1 MGNPT
6 IIAIG
11 GPTASGKTDAAI
23 QLAKKHCTEIVS
35 FDSRQL
41 YKELIIGVA
50 RPTKDELLQ
59 CTHHGIACHSI
70 KDSLSAGQFAKQY
83 RPIIHSLLN
92 QNGTAILVGG
102 TGMYLQ
108 HLLYDFD
115 ELPDIDISLRETINQ
130 WYISEG
136 LSFLVK
142 KLLEIDPKANTRID
156 INNPAR
162 VKRSLELCMSTRKPL
177 HEIHQGEKTLVFP
190 DINIRFVGIDIER
203 DVLYHRIN
211 QRVDQMMADGLL
223 QEVEE
228 LLNLS
233 DLPVLKTVGYTE
245 LFEYLKGGISL
256 ELAIEK
262 IKQHSRNYAK
272 RQITY
277 FNRQFVTDWLKKE
290 TLIDN
295 Y

>member
-11 GPTASGKTDAAI
+11 GPTASGKTDSAI

-70 KDSLSAGQFAKQY
+70 QDSLSAGQFAKQY
-83 RPIIHSLLN
+83 RPIIQSLLN

-130 WYISEG
+130 WNISEG

-162 VKRSLELCMSTRKPL
+162 VKRSLELCMSTGKPL

-190 DINIRFVGIDIER
+190 DINIRIVGIEIER

-228 LLNLS
+228 LLYLS

-272 RQITY
+272 RQMTY
-277 FNRQFVTDWLKKE
+277 FNRQFATDWLKKE

>member
-59 CTHHGIACHSI
+59 CTHHGIANHSI
-70 KDSLSAGQFAKQY
+70 QNPLSAGQFTTQY
-83 RPIIHSLLN
+83 RPIIQSVLK
-92 QNGTAILVGG
+92 QYGTAILVGG

-108 HLLYDFD
+108 HLLFDFD
-115 ELPDIDISLRETINQ
+115 EIPDVDINLRTTINQ
-130 WYISEG
+130 WYINER
-136 LSFLVK
+136 LTFLVS
-142 KLLEIDPKANTRID
+142 KLLEIDPEARTKID
-156 INNPAR
+156 INNSAR
-162 VKRSLELCMSTRKPL
+162 VKRSLELCLSTGKPL
-177 HEIHQGEKTLVFP
+177 NEIHQGKKTPAFP
-190 DINIRFVGIDIER
+190 DVNIHIVGIAMER
-203 DVLYHRIN
+203 ENLYHRIN
-211 QRVDQMMADGLL
+211 QRVDKMMADGLL
-223 QEVEE
+223 QEVEQ
-228 LLNLS
+228 LS
-233 DLPVLKTVGYTE
+233 IFSNLPVLKTVGYTE
-245 LFEYLKGGISL
+245 LFDYLHGSISL

-277 FNRQFVTDWLKKE
+277 FNRQFATHWLKKE
-290 TLIDN
+290 TMIDN

>member
-23 QLAKKHCTEIVS
+23 QLAKKHQTDIVS

-50 RPTKDELLQ
+50 RPTKDELSQ

-70 KDSLSAGQFAKQY
+70 KDSLSAGQFAIQY
-83 RPIIHSLLN
+83 RPIVQSLLN
-92 QNGTAILVGG
+92 QNGTVILVGG

-115 ELPDIDISLRETINQ
+115 ELPDIDISLRETINE
-130 WYISEG
+130 WHHSEG

-142 KLLEIDPKANTRID
+142 KLLDIDPQASARID
-156 INNPAR
+156 TNNPAR
-162 VKRSLELCMSTRKPL
+162 VKRSLELCLSTKKPL
-177 HEIHQGEKTLVFP
+177 HEIHQGIKNLAFP
-190 DINIRFVGIDIER
+190 DVNIQIVGIAMER
-203 DVLYHRIN
+203 EDLYHRIN
-211 QRVDQMMADGLL
+211 QRVDQMFIDGLL
-223 QEVEE
+223 QEVEQ
-228 LLNLS
+228 LVDVSN
-233 DLPVLKTVGYTE
+233 LPVLKTVGYTE
-245 LFEYLKGGISL
+245 LFDYLHGGITL
-256 ELAIEK
+256 ELAIDK
-262 IKQHSRNYAK
+262 IKQHTRNYAK

-277 FNRQFVTDWLKKE
+277 FNRQFETNWLKKE